1 MIKYNTEKLTNE
13 LLLTAIA
20 KWVKKGWIKAEFVK
34 ELSAEKSYVK
44 NHLLKR
50 IGLFVATFLSI
61 WGVIGFFS
69 LFLAQLANSGLG
81 FIGFLLMAYG
91 AGLLVFLEKM
101 IEEKQWYKQGTDDA
115 FLFNAIFL
123 LFTGILLIIEP
134 DFNQAWFLVG
144 SILLVIIIT
153 MVSYRYLNWFYAVIA
168 ILLINSIP
176 IQILALINTQL
187 LFFAAL
193 VLIPLNIMILKL
205 VKKYETFDNYVFIN
219 CFKYIKYVACV
230 MMYLSVNLY
239 VIKESAYQLLSVNEI
254 PLQGLFL
261 TLTIIFPVLFI
272 ALGLYFK
279 QKFMLHSG
287 LFLLIP
293 TVVTIRAYYAVLPI
307 ELSLTLGGLVLI
319 LVSYFSIKQI
329 QKNNTPFTF
338 EANEEEDLSNA
349 ELLIM
354 AQQFG
359 PKYTET
365 PSDKTFGG
373 GTFGGAGA
381 EGSF

>member
-1 MIKYNTEKLTNE
+1 MIKYNIEKLTNE
-13 LLLTAIA
+13 LLLAAIA
-20 KWVKKGWIKAEFVK
+20 KWVKKGWVKAESLQ
-34 ELSAEKSYVK
+34 ELNAEKSYVK

-50 IGLFVATFLSI
+50 IGLFIATFLSI

-69 LFLAQLANSGLG
+69 LFLVQLADSGLG

-101 IEEKQWYKQGTDDA
+101 IDEKQWYKQGTDDA

-144 SILLVIIIT
+144 SILLVIIMIV
-153 MVSYRYLNWFYAVIA
+153 VSYRYLNWFYTIIT
-168 ILLINSIP
+168 ILLINSVP

-193 VLIPLNIMILKL
+193 VLIPLNIVVLKL

-239 VIKESAYQLLSVNEI
+239 VIKESAYQLLGVNEI

-261 TLTIIFPVLFI
+261 ALTIIFPVLLI
-272 ALGLYFK
+272 ALGLYYK

-293 TVVTIRAYYAVLPI
+293 TVVTIRAYYAVMPI
-307 ELSLTLGGLVLI
+307 ELALTLGGLVLI

-329 QKNNTPFTF
+329 QKNDTPFTF

-349 ELLIM
+349 EVVII

-359 PKYTET
+359 SKSTET

-381 EGSF
+381 DGSY